1 MVDTIN
7 KLIRVS
13 NQLLEKLGR
22 EPLVEEIS
30 KMMEMSE
37 EKIIKI
43 MKISHKTVSLET
55 AIGE

>member
-13 NQLLEKLGR
+13 NQLLEKLER

-30 KMMEMSE
+30 KMMEMSQ

-43 MKISHKTVSLET
+43 MKISQKTVSLET

>member
-13 NQLLEKLGR
+13 NQLLEKLER

-30 KMMEMSE
+30 KMMEMQ
-37 EKIIKI
+37 KP
-43 MKISHKTVSLET
+43 
-55 AIGE
+55 